1 MTLTIKF
8 KNRVTA
14 NESMDI
20 IDDCKKII
28 KEYGLSYKS
37 SAFANNQIVIVIG
50 EDDSD
55 TVGSCIVELTKMLTT
70 RYHNKNASIYA
81 KHDIEIKDIEKG
93 MLKMREPKELKDTV
107 NLMNSDEYKERFVA
121 EYYQTK
127 IRYDKLKAMIEN
139 WDKGELKFEPTC
151 PRSTYEMQLSGMG
164 IYLATL
170 EARAKIEGIGYLEPS
185 GVIL

>member
-20 IDDCKKII
+20 IDDCKKTI

-93 MLKMREPKELKDTV
+93 MLKMKESL
-107 NLMNSDEYKERFVA
+107 F
-121 EYYQTK
+121 
-127 IRYDKLKAMIEN
+127 
-139 WDKGELKFEPTC
+139 
-151 PRSTYEMQLSGMG
+151 
-164 IYLATL
+164 
-170 EARAKIEGIGYLEPS
+170 
-185 GVIL
+185 